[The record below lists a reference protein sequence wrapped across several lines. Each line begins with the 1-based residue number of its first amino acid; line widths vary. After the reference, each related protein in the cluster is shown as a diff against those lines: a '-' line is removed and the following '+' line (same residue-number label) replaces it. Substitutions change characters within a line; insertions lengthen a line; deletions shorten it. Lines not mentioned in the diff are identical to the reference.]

1 MELSERPT
9 LRNVHYL
16 NEMDFKTFKLYTSD
30 KNDTD
35 RKIKFDKMKAYCSI
49 MINADGI
56 DNKLYTFAQNIP
68 DNVGG
73 RLYCGKSVQGLPKD
87 IRGLLFRD
95 CTTDIDM
102 KNAHPVILKYICKLH
117 SVACPNLSWYIDHRD
132 QILNEMGKDGKEL
145 FLKAVNDDKLNKKVS
160 NKFFKDFDKE
170 CKLLQEQITN
180 LDCYAHIIDTV
191 PEEKTYNKIGS
202 GLNRILCVYENKILQ
217 EVFNICNV
225 NNLESAAFM
234 FDGLMVYGNHYDN
247 HSLLDEIGNY
257 VNSKFEGL
265 NMVFAYK
272 EHSQL
277 IQVPDDYI
285 VKPISIMENLQINDF
300 KKVSSEFEETHCKI
314 INRGFFIKQQNEKNI
329 IMSKSHLI
337 TSYEHITYQKIIKR
351 QFTNEIVDCNFI
363 NDWFKNNP
371 SIRCYDDIECYPD
384 ESKCPENI
392 FNTWKPFAMESV
404 KKYLPNMTALQII
417 RNHIRVLCNNDTT
430 VTTYMEAWI
439 AQMIQ
444 FPAVKSNCP
453 TIISKQG
460 AGKGTLMKLLSAMIG
475 DDKYFETTTP
485 SRDVWGDFNGRMAN
499 TFLVNLDELSRKES
513 NECEGKI
520 KGLITNPKMTI
531 NEKGIGQYN
540 VISYH
545 RFIGTTNHED
555 PFKTEK
561 DDRRNWI
568 VRASDELIGKVD
580 YFNLMNKYLEDVNVI
595 KTCYEY
601 FKSIPD
607 MENFNKLKMPVTEYQ
622 QDMKETNISPI
633 ENWIKSFVLE
643 HYYESEV
650 ELIDKKQFELFNN
663 WCKNCGLDYKIT
675 TMQFGVRLKRLNI
688 PGIEFGKKTNNGN
701 TKIFDIQIL
710 KKHFDL
716 NNVVVDT
723 TDDESI

>member
-9 LRNVHYL
+9 LRNVYYL

-35 RKIKFDKMKAYCSI
+35 RKIKFDKMKTYCSI
-49 MINADGI
+49 MIKADGI

-117 SVACPNLSWYIDHRD
+117 SIACPNLSWYIDHRD

-217 EVFNICNV
+217 EVFNICNI

-337 TSYEHITYQKIIKR
+337 TSCEHITYQKIIKR
-351 QFTNEIVDCNFI
+351 QFTNEIIDCNFI
-363 NDWFKNNP
+363 GDWLKNNP
-371 SIRCYDDIECYPD
+371 SQRCYDDIECYPD

-417 RNHIRVLCNNDTT
+417 RNHIRVLCNNDIT
-430 VTTYMEAWI
+430 VATYMEAWI

-580 YFNLMNKYLEDVNVI
+580 YFNLMNKYLEDFNVI

-650 ELIDKKQFELFNN
+650 EIIDKKQFELFNN

-701 TKIFDIQIL
+701 TKIFNIQIL

-716 NNVVVDT
+716 NNVVVNT